1 MDNIVKSYISYN
13 SPLKEKNG
21 KIAFTLLLMLLV
33 GLAVKGWI
41 AFGKDGIFLTMWE
54 WVPYAIIGSILAYL
68 VITFIDRKRGIGFFH
83 LVTILSVL
91 LITAPV
97 ASVINNIDS
106 PFKLYVVGFNEEFF
120 KILPLLIFVIFIP
133 NLIRTKKDGMVYGAL
148 AGIGFNIIEIA
159 SYIATMTK
167 DQPLMDVLYQQST
180 RFALWGFGSHVI
192 WSAFVGLGIGIAMQ
206 SNEKGWKKWRL
217 PIAIYLI
224 TAIAHSSFDLCMV
237 GVFMLVTAYLLGF
250 LKGEAVT
257 SDMILTAGT
266 SDNIVR
272 DAMKIE
278 HFVYNIV
285 FIIIMI
291 WQMIKTLK
299 WEQALTVRELL
310 KEGNDVV
317 SESDKKLV
325 ENEGVLSMRKYKQY
339 PKKTARKIVKYENL
353 LAMLKHSV
361 VRDGKDIE
369 DSEEVQVLRNEI
381 KVLKLNQ

>member
-1 MDNIVKSYISYN
+1 MDNIVKSYIFYN

-97 ASVINNIDS
+97 ASIFNIES
-106 PFKLYVVGFNEEFF
+106 PIKLYAVGFNEEFF

-148 AGIGFNIIEIA
+148 AGMGFNIIEIA
-159 SYIATMTK
+159 SYIAIMTK

-206 SNEKGWKKWRL
+206 SNEKGWKKRRL

-224 TAIAHSSFDLCMV
+224 TAIAHSSYDLGMV
-237 GVFMLVTAYLLGF
+237 GVFMVATAYLLGF

-257 SDMILTAGT
+257 FDMFLTEGT

-272 DAMKIE
+272 EAMKIE
-278 HFVYNIV
+278 HFLYNIV

-310 KEGNDVV
+310 KESNDVV

>member
-1 MDNIVKSYISYN
+1 M
-13 SPLKEKNG
+13 
-21 KIAFTLLLMLLV
+21 
-33 GLAVKGWI
+33 
-41 AFGKDGIFLTMWE
+41 
-54 WVPYAIIGSILAYL
+54 
-68 VITFIDRKRGIGFFH
+68 
-83 LVTILSVL
+83 
-91 LITAPV
+91 
-97 ASVINNIDS
+97 
-106 PFKLYVVGFNEEFF
+106 
-120 KILPLLIFVIFIP
+120 
-133 NLIRTKKDGMVYGAL
+133 
-148 AGIGFNIIEIA
+148 GFNIFEIA
-159 SYIATMTK
+159 SYIATLTK

-206 SNEKGWKKWRL
+206 SNEKGWKKRRL

-224 TAIAHSSFDLCMV
+224 TAIAHSSYDLGMV
-237 GVFMLVTAYLLGF
+237 GVFMVATAYLLGF

-257 SDMILTAGT
+257 SDMFLTEGT

-272 DAMKIE
+272 EAMKIE
-278 HFVYNIV
+278 HFLYNIV

-310 KEGNDVV
+310 KEGNNVV
-317 SESDKKLV
+317 SESGKKRV

-361 VRDGKDIE
+361 V
-369 DSEEVQVLRNEI
+369 
-381 KVLKLNQ
+381 